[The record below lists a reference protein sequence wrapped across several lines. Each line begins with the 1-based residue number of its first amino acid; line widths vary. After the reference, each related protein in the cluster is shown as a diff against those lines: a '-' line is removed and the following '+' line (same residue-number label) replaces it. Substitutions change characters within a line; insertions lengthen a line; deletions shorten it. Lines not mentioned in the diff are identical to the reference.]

1 MKKDIV
7 KTHIKTIA
15 KELKLPYITRNIE
28 DEIKEANIKNLTY
41 EAFLLSSIFLV
52 IYGNFNSFA
61 MVFI

>member
-41 EAFLLSSIFLV
+41 EAFL
-52 IYGNFNSFA
+52 YPY
-61 MVFI
+61 